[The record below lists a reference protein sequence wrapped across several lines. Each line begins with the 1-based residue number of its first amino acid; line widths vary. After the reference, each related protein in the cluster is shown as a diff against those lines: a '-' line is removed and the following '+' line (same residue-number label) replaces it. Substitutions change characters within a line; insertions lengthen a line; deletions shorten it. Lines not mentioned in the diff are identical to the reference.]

1 MLSRI
6 LPETGI
12 HTIDCDDW
20 VDPTA
25 IPKQD
30 AADVLP
36 LLYDGPDLKRSAK
49 QNRKSFVTFHSLS
62 LRTATTIH

>member
-6 LPETGI
+6 PPGAGI
-12 HTIDCDDW
+12 HTIGCDDW

-25 IPKQD
+25 MPKQD

-36 LLYDGPDLKRSAK
+36 L
-49 QNRKSFVTFHSLS
+49 
-62 LRTATTIH
+62 